1 MYTCPHCNKQSIS
14 KFRKMFLGPSVPTIC
29 SFCGKK
35 VGVPY
40 TALLTVLPF
49 IACVF
54 LAYIVEDL
62 IIQVLLCVIGFI
74 AMTVSQMIY
83 IPLEKR

>member
-1 MYTCPHCNKQSIS
+1 MYKCPHCNKESIS
-14 KFRKMFLGPSVPTIC
+14 KFRKMFLGPSVPAIC

-49 IACVF
+49 IVCAS

-62 IIQVLLCVIGFI
+62 SIQVLLWVTGLI